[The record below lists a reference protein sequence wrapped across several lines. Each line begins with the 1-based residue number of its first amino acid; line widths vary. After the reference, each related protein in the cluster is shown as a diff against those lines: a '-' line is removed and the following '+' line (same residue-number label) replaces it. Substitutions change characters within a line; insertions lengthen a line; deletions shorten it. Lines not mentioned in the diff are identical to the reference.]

1 MSVNSIK
8 RQWPDLG
15 IRQRLLLSGEKI
27 LSQQGLSDAKI
38 RQFTVEAGSANISA
52 IHYHFGTVDAF
63 LEIVCALRQPR
74 ISALYRACRQQV
86 ADYFGQ
92 RSQLPLQAEVYCVV
106 APQLALVAETW
117 PSCFSCSLMDVLNA
131 DGYHQG
137 IFARYRDWGGAL
149 SPGYEF
155 MQSHL
160 ATLLGEQEAAE
171 RLLLMQAMLSGSVR
185 EIEGELRR
193 FRERPTK
200 LEVADM
206 CRELTESVSAALLQ
220 DFYQSSA
227 RNFYDLF
234 DHLPIRPGHPLTGT
248 EADPLTQER

>member
-1 MSVNSIK
+1 MNSIK

-15 IRQRLLLSGEKI
+15 IRQRLLLAGEKI

-74 ISALYRACRQQV
+74 ISKLSQDCRKQV
-86 ADYFGQ
+86 GDYFGA
-92 RSQLPLQAEVYCVV
+92 RSQLPLQAQVYCVV

-117 PSCFSCSLMDVLNA
+117 PSCFACSLMDVLNA

-137 IFARYRDWGGAL
+137 IFARYRDWGGVL
-149 SPGYEF
+149 SPGYDT
-155 MQSHL
+155 MQAHL

-171 RLLLMQAMLSGSVR
+171 RLLLTQATLSGSVR

-193 FRERPTK
+193 FRDRPSK
-200 LEVADM
+200 VDFASI

-220 DFYQSSA
+220 DFYQPSA
-227 RNFYDLF
+227 RDFYDLF
-234 DHLPIRPGHPLTGT
+234 DQLPIRPGHPLTGT
-248 EADPLTQER
+248 EADPLTQERP